1 MIRSRKIGAARVTSV
16 IEYSGPTH
24 APEFLFEKDLD
35 RARLKAHTSW
45 LAPDHYV
52 PSMDRFI
59 ITIQLWVVHAG
70 GNTIVIDTGVGNFKK
85 RAAERMNMLNTLVLP
100 WLEAAGAGPNQVT
113 HVVHTHMHTDHVG
126 WDTMLDKD
134 GKWVPTFPKARYL
147 YPKRDFDDLE
157 ALRRQGKP
165 DPAYMDS
172 VVPCAE
178 AGLVA
183 MIDET
188 REVAGCLVPEPVP
201 GHSMGMLSFRL
212 RSEGEEGLFC
222 TDTMHHPIQIA
233 EPDWNSR
240 YCVEPALARKSRA
253 EMLARAADR
262 RALVMPMHFGAPY
275 CGYIRR
281 ERSGYRFEGA
291 TW

>member
-35 RARLKAHTSW
+35 RARLEANKGW

-70 GNTIVIDTGVGNFKK
+70 ANTIVIDTGVGNLKK
-85 RAAERMNMLNTLVLP
+85 RAAERMNMLNTLVMP
-100 WLEAAGAGPNQVT
+100 WLEAAGAGPGQVT

-126 WDTMLDKD
+126 WDTVLDKS
-134 GKWVPTFPKARYL
+134 GKWAPTFPKARYL

-157 ALRRQGKP
+157 ALRRKGQP

-172 VVPCAE
+172 VVPCVE

-188 REVAGCLVPEPVP
+188 KEVAGCLVPEPVP

-233 EPDWNSR
+233 EPGWNSR

-253 EMLARAADR
+253 EVLARAADR
-262 RALVMPMHFGAPY
+262 KALIMPMHFGAPY
-275 CGYIRR
+275 CGYVRR